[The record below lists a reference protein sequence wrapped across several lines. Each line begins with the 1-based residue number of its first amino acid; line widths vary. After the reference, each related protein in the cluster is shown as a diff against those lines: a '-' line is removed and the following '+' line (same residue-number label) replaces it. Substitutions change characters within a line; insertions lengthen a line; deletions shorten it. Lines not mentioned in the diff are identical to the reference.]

1 LVQGNKLSVSEKRRK
16 QCSSLSNQGTELA
29 YPYRHGMLCLFSDLS
44 RHILPRII
52 QRAHKQNWTI
62 LVYRYYTWN
71 RWHKLEVVLWLW
83 PWQVNIVVRII
94 CRELQKKKLRIIC
107 CETDYDVV
115 MLPSPKTRGPIGSF
129 SRRSKTGQRPKPGLA
144 YQHWTRCE
152 T

>member
-1 LVQGNKLSVSEKRRK
+1 MQYWLVQGNKLSVSEKRRK
-16 QCSSLSNQGTELA
+16 QCSSLSNQGIELA
-29 YPYRHGMLCLFSDLS
+29 YQYRHGMLCLFSNLS

-71 RWHKLEVVLWLW
+71 RWHKLEVVLWFW

-94 CRELQKKKLRIIC
+94 CRELQKKRKIIRIIC

-115 MLPSPKTRGPIGSF
+115 MLPKQGD
-129 SRRSKTGQRPKPGLA
+129 QLA
-144 YQHWTRCE
+144 ASQEGRKQVSDPNQG
-152 T
+152 